1 MELAWTLIGAS
12 ALGHGSAGWTAL
24 RVVGQA
30 LRGEEGLLAGRE
42 DELLTAIAAGQTTVL
57 VHPLQT
63 LLGSDAS

>member
-1 MELAWTLIGAS
+1 VKFAWTFSGTS
-12 ALGHGSAGWTAL
+12 ALGNGTTGWAAL

-30 LRGEEGLLAGRE
+30 FRGEERLLAGRE
-42 DELLTAIAAGQTTVL
+42 DELFGTIAAGQTTVL